1 MLALTMP
8 PFLAVGVHGCSH
20 LGGIVPVPAPPPVQG
35 VCACC
40 TAMSNMSGGHRAPC
54 GSVPRCNVKRGHQP
68 CIGTHLSVSAIAGRL
83 RHNVHHLTRLRL
95 ALLLSLACVLGQQHR
110 LLLLQQRLVHVL
122 LRWHLYQRLGKHQ
135 TTPKQTQ
142 TLRVSTP
149 GASTQATTRSDP
161 P

>member
-1 MLALTMP
+1 MP

-35 VCACC
+35 VCACR
-40 TAMSNMSGGHRAPC
+40 TPMPDMSGGHRAPR
-54 GSVPRCNVKRGHQP
+54 GSVPRCNVTQGHQP
-68 CIGTHLSVSAIAGRL
+68 CIGTHLFSFCDCRTTTTQCSSSDASSPGAPAAPCL
-83 RHNVHHLTRLRL
+83 CTWTTTSPSSSPAAPCSCPPAMAPLPTT
-95 ALLLSLACVLGQQHR
+95 GQAPNHA
-110 LLLLQQRLVHVL
+110 
-122 LRWHLYQRLGKHQ
+122 KAA
-135 TTPKQTQ
+135 Q